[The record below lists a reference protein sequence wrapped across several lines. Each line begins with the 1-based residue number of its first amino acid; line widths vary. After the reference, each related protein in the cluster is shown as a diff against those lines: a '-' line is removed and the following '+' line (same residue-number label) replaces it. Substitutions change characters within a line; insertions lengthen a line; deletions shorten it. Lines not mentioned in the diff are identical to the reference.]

1 MKTLMPPLLRALLL
15 ACGWVAL
22 LLPPCPFY
30 AAAAQ
35 PAAGRRQ
42 ESGAPAKTG
51 LHQHSNSYRS
61 GLSRSVCNRRILLK
75 LGERRVYIYEGERVL
90 ASYPVAVGKKGWETP
105 TGRFRVI
112 HKVRH
117 PRWKSP
123 WSGRIS
129 PPGPRS
135 PLGERPP
142 AGTGRVPR
150 LRAHAQPGHQGH
162 VRPGGNRDAGHCGT
176 LGLGNG
182 FSRPGKAMWPWTY
195 SEPG

>member
-1 MKTLMPPLLRALLL
+1 MPPLLRALLL

-135 PLGERPP
+135 PLGERWIGFWSNGRQTIGFH
-142 AGTGRVPR
+142 GT
-150 LRAHAQPGHQGH
+150 PGVHLLGQAVSHGC
-162 VRPGGNRDAGHCGT
+162 VRMRNRDIKVMYDLVEIGT
-176 LGLGNG
+176 
-182 FSRPGKAMWPWTY
+182 PVIV
-195 SEPG
+195 EP